1 LEKYVVQGTDTNVW
15 KEIAI
20 GKQILLKTV
29 TDALGIEAACSEEE
43 LEVALA
49 EGVRKIAK
57 AGSIVSQAKKE
68 HQAAMDKLENKLQL
82 TENARDELETAN
94 AELLAEKEKL
104 ESLLDSTKKT
114 SEKDTSKLANQLEEK
129 KKQLKT
135 INVALAD
142 TPENVVKKLKTLNK
156 KKFDAETAKKRVEDE
171 LKALKKDKRQVAEQL
186 KSKGT
191 QSSLLAD
198 KHRELQ
204 TLCEDQFTQL
214 KDLVE
219 DASTLTALPE
229 LDEELL
235 NSLAEAA

>member
-1 LEKYVVQGTDTNVW
+1 MVQGTDANVW

-29 TDALGIEAACSEEE
+29 TDALGLEAACSEEE

-49 EGVRKIAK
+49 EGVKRISK

-68 HQAAMDKLENKLQL
+68 HQAAMDKLENTLQL
-82 TENARDELETAN
+82 TETAREELALSN

-104 ESLLDSTKKT
+104 ESLLDSTRKT
-114 SEKDTSKLANQLEEK
+114 SEKDTSKLSSQLEEK
-129 KKQLKT
+129 KKQLKS

-142 TPENVVKKLKTLNK
+142 TPENVVKKIKALNK
-156 KKFDAETAKKRVEDE
+156 KKFDADTAKKRLEDE
-171 LKALKKDKRQVAEQL
+171 LKALKKNKREVADKL
-186 KSKGT
+186 KSKT
-191 QSSLLAD
+191 SQSSLLAG

-204 TLCEDQFTQL
+204 TLCEDQFSQL
-214 KDLVE
+214 KELVE
-219 DASTLTALPE
+219 DESTLTALPE

-235 NSLAEAA
+235 KGLDEAA

>member
-1 LEKYVVQGTDTNVW
+1 LEKYVVQGTDSNVW

-20 GKQILLKTV
+20 GKQMLLKTV

-49 EGVRKIAK
+49 EGVRQIAK

-82 TENARDELETAN
+82 TETAKEELEATN
-94 AELLAEKEKL
+94 AELLADKEKL
-104 ESLLDSTKKT
+104 ESLLEATRKT
-114 SEKDTSKLANQLEEK
+114 TEQDTTRLSSELEEK
-129 KKQLKT
+129 KKQLKS

-171 LKALKKDKRQVAEQL
+171 LKALKKIKREVAEQL
-186 KSKGT
+186 KSKAS
-191 QSSLLAD
+191 QSTILAD

-219 DASTLTALPE
+219 DESTLTALPE
-229 LDEELL
+229 LDEDLL